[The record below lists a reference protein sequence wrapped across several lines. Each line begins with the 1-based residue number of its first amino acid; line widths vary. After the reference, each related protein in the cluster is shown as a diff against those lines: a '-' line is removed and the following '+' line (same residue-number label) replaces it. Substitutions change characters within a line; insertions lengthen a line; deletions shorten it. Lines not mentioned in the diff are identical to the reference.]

1 MTTKELEARTGMT
14 RANLRFYEQEGLISP
29 GRKENGYRSYSEEDA
44 QTLLRVKLLRSLD
57 FSLEDIRRLQDGTL
71 SLPAAM
77 AERSRALAE
86 ASAALA
92 TAQEL
97 CRTIEREVPDYAS
110 LDAPHYLEQLA
121 RPARPIRSD
130 EPEPHPWLRYFARGL
145 DVGLAGLVVSGV
157 GYLGLHVE
165 LSSWVAYFLS
175 WLVVLIV
182 EPILICRLG
191 TTPGKWIFGIRV
203 EGFDGGRIG
212 YGAAVGRTLQVFIVG
227 EGAGIP
233 VVNLICNIVSYRAYL
248 RGEVRSW
255 EEGSVER
262 FRPRGVAGP
271 VLFVVVWTAVV
282 ALTALMALGGQLPP
296 EKGDLTV
303 AQFAE
308 NFNSYRRQLDLDDD
322 GWYLDGQAQWQ
333 ERPTGRS
340 TTGTIT
346 IAWPWGEEERGTFT
360 FDLDGDVI
368 RGVTWTTETADDAI
382 RLMADP
388 TNGQLAYL
396 VLAASRPETT
406 VRNVS
411 TLLSELPD
419 WDQGKEGEAHW
430 ADVTATYTI
439 DDSRT
444 TRAPDEPEEMATGP
458 MTLTVRVTIADP
470 AAQE

>member
-71 SLPAAM
+71 ALPAAM

-86 ASAALA
+86 TSAALA
-92 TAQEL
+92 TAQAL

-121 RPARPIRSD
+121 RPARPIRAD
-130 EPEPHPWLRYFARGL
+130 APEPHPWLRYFARGL
-145 DVGLAGLVVSGV
+145 DVGLAGLVVSGAA
-157 GYLGLHVE
+157 YLGLHAQ
-165 LSSWVAYFLS
+165 LSSWVASF
-175 WLVVLIV
+175 
-182 EPILICRLG
+182 LICRLG

-233 VVNLICNIVSYRAYL
+233 FVNLICNIVSYRAYL

-308 NFNSYRRQLDLDDD
+308 DFNTYRKQLDLDDD

-346 IAWPWGEEERGTFT
+346 IDWPWGEEERGSFT

-368 RGVTWTTETADDAI
+368 RGVTWTAETADDAI

-411 TLLSELPD
+411 TLLTELPD
-419 WDQGKEGEAHW
+419 WGQGKEGETRW

-458 MTLTVRVTIADP
+458 MTLTVRVTIGDP